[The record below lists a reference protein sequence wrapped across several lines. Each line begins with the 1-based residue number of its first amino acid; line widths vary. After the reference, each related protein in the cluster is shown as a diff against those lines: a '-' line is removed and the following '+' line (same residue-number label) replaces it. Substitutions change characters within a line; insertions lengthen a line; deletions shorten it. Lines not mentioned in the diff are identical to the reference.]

1 MPDIQYPSIG
11 STEFQVKKS
20 GPITYTHDFDHK
32 NVLDNEIKQTLG
44 TYYNH
49 IVFDPS
55 SRTIW
60 HEGVPY
66 GTAYQFNDS
75 SGHFNND
82 VFGDISSHQVGGNN
96 NVLMGSCNQT
106 GHETKNG
113 LFIGAYNLCDD
124 STYSYIF
131 TIGNGNG
138 HESRSNLLA
147 IHKAKDSTDRTQTS
161 LTGYLNVEHLE
172 SNISDSYVSSLG
184 KSATADII
192 LSALLNPAPYILP
205 SNIKINYTYNNQII
219 QIGTSPKDIIV
230 GISWSNGGLSDYD
243 YNYIDDYVK
252 TNSTLPGR
260 VNLTHLGKTKGLLDD
275 SNHLCIKYNDETGDF
290 VRKIT
295 IPACKL
301 TWLKSEITTAV
312 PNLPSA
318 TVESVDFM
326 VTCSSASKKELSA
339 LEYPT
344 FSGPDAKYYVSNL
357 RFDRAGIYTIENK
370 ISKTFKFAEQQ
381 NNYFEQLY
389 NKGVLVVSDSLKHK
403 GDITVPVTLG
413 NATINVG
420 VPYVYGIA
428 QHSTPGELSTE
439 DFNKI
444 INSTAN
450 YTTSAPIYKDDTKSQ
465 TLYFGTNKFKGKTG
479 NVVFIGFPTF
489 TKTSNK
495 QLWYARAKTSQD
507 WSHIPNSNGDFNYC
521 YEHEIQIN
529 ENIRRNYVFYVCK
542 QASGNF
548 DYGTEDASGTG
559 LYIKVNFKDISS
571 I

>member
-1 MPDIQYPSIG
+1 MSDIQYQTITSENLIA
-11 STEFQVKKS
+11 KKS

-44 TYYNH
+44 SYYNH

-75 SGHFNND
+75 TGHFNND
-82 VFGDISSHQVGGNN
+82 VFGDINTHKIGGNN
-96 NVLMGSCNQT
+96 NVMMGSCNQT
-106 GHETKNG
+106 GYQTQNG
-113 LFIGAYNLCDD
+113 LFIGSYNKCDD
-124 STYSYIF
+124 SSYSYIF
-131 TIGNGNG
+131 TIGNGDG
-138 HESRSNLLA
+138 YESRSNLLA

-243 YNYIDDYVK
+243 YNYIDNYVK
-252 TNSTLPGR
+252 LNSTLPDG

-295 IPACKL
+295 IPDCKL
-301 TWLKSEITTAV
+301 TWLKSVITTAV

-326 VTCSSASKKELSA
+326 ITCHTADKNKLSQ
-339 LEYPT
+339 LTYPT

-381 NNYFEQLY
+381 DNYFEQLY

-420 VPYVYGIA
+420 VPYVYGIV
-428 QHSTPGELSTE
+428 QHDISGELSE
-439 DFNKI
+439 MDFNSIMENK
-444 INSTAN
+444 NN
-450 YTTSAPIYKDDTKSQ
+450 YNIYDCIYTSSEQ
-465 TLYFGTNKFKGKTG
+465 TLYFGTNKFKGKKG

-489 TKTSNK
+489 TETSNQ

-507 WSHIPNSNGDFNYC
+507 WSHIPNSNGNFNYC
-521 YEHEIQIN
+521 YKYNIQIN
-529 ENIRRNYVFYVCK
+529 KNISREYIFYVCK

-548 DYGTEDASGTG
+548 DYGTESASGTG
-559 LYIKVNFKDISS
+559 LYIKVNFKDTSS